1 MCADTERFAQ
11 GRRALLAED
20 NLINQRVAQKMLT
33 NLGLV
38 CEVACNGQE
47 AVTLAEKGATDGK
60 PFDVVLMDMAM
71 PVMGGVEASRVGSQ
85 RTPHILILYPMAHG
99 RRLMCPKR
107 CLQGESK
114 DGRDVAEAATL
125 LVTALAV
132 QDSANCSMQV

>member
-1 MCADTERFAQ
+1 MTWLRVCADSQRSVQ

-47 AVTLAEKGATDGK
+47 AVELAEKGATDGK

-71 PVMGGVEASRVGSQ
+71 PVMGGVEASRV
-85 RTPHILILYPMAHG
+85 RI
-99 RRLMCPKR
+99 C
-107 CLQGESK
+107 
-114 DGRDVAEAATL
+114 
-125 LVTALAV
+125 
-132 QDSANCSMQV
+132 

>member
-1 MCADTERFAQ
+1 MAFVAWLRVCADSQRSVQ

-47 AVTLAEKGATDGK
+47 AVELAEKGATDGK

-71 PVMGGVEASRVGSQ
+71 PVMGGVEASRV
-85 RTPHILILYPMAHG
+85 RI
-99 RRLMCPKR
+99 C
-107 CLQGESK
+107 
-114 DGRDVAEAATL
+114 
-125 LVTALAV
+125 
-132 QDSANCSMQV
+132 

>member
-1 MCADTERFAQ
+1 MQ

-47 AVTLAEKGATDGK
+47 AVTLAEKGAEDGK

-71 PVMGGVEASRVGSQ
+71 GGVDASKVKPLVRCALPQG
-85 RTPHILILYPMAHG
+85 AH
-99 RRLMCPKR
+99 
-107 CLQGESK
+107 
-114 DGRDVAEAATL
+114 
-125 LVTALAV
+125 
-132 QDSANCSMQV
+132 

>member
-1 MCADTERFAQ
+1 MRNANDQCCIQ

-47 AVTLAEKGATDGK
+47 AVTLAEKGAEDGK

-71 PVMGGVEASRVGSQ
+71 PVMGGVDASKVS
-85 RTPHILILYPMAHG
+85 LFF
-99 RRLMCPKR
+99 C
-107 CLQGESK
+107 C
-114 DGRDVAEAATL
+114 TL
-125 LVTALAV
+125 
-132 QDSANCSMQV
+132 C

>member
-1 MCADTERFAQ
+1 MQ

-47 AVTLAEKGATDGK
+47 AVTLAEKGAEDGK

-71 PVMGGVEASRVGSQ
+71 PVMGGVDASKVPPFACCVLSQ
-85 RTPHILILYPMAHG
+85 RRRKWHG
-99 RRLMCPKR
+99 NIVC
-107 CLQGESK
+107 
-114 DGRDVAEAATL
+114 
-125 LVTALAV
+125 
-132 QDSANCSMQV
+132 

>member
-1 MCADTERFAQ
+1 MDVFIFIPAQGIWCLAKQGLRAHADEDHMFGAQ

-47 AVTLAEKGATDGK
+47 AVTLAERGSSDGK

-71 PVMGGVEASRVGSQ
+71 PVMGGVEASRVRGLPQCS
-85 RTPHILILYPMAHG
+85 IL
-99 RRLMCPKR
+99 
-107 CLQGESK
+107 
-114 DGRDVAEAATL
+114 
-125 LVTALAV
+125 
-132 QDSANCSMQV
+132 CS

>member
-1 MCADTERFAQ
+1 MQ

-47 AVTLAEKGATDGK
+47 AVMLAEKGAEDGK

-71 PVMGGVEASRVGSQ
+71 PVMGGVDASKVHPFTCCALPQ
-85 RTPHILILYPMAHG
+85 RAHKCHLG
-99 RRLMCPKR
+99 IVC
-107 CLQGESK
+107 
-114 DGRDVAEAATL
+114 
-125 LVTALAV
+125 
-132 QDSANCSMQV
+132 

>member
-1 MCADTERFAQ
+1 MQ

-47 AVTLAEKGATDGK
+47 AVTLAEKGAEDGK

-71 PVMGGVEASRVGSQ
+71 PVMGGVDASKVKHFALE
-85 RTPHILILYPMAHG
+85 HIVV
-99 RRLMCPKR
+99 
-107 CLQGESK
+107 
-114 DGRDVAEAATL
+114 VASSHAEL
-125 LVTALAV
+125 GV
-132 QDSANCSMQV
+132 M